1 MTIRDVM
8 PDQVSAKNFLT
19 EVANH
24 FAKSNKVEA
33 SPHLSKLVDIIMA
46 KKI

>member
-19 EVANH
+19 KVANH

-33 SPHLSKLVDIIMA
+33 SRILASW
-46 KKI
+46 